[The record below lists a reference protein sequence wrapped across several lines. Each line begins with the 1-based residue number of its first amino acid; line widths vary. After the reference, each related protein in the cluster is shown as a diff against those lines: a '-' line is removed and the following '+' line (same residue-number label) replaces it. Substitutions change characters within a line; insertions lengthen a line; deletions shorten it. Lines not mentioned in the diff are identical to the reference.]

1 MALSSVPSPPEPA
14 AADTDAGAD
23 ASYTYKPSLLGS
35 AYAFA
40 LTPEGLSW
48 RAGRRGALW
57 AYDDIAMVRM
67 SYRPVSMQTRR
78 YRTDIWNRHGQ
89 HVIVVSTT
97 WRSMALM
104 EPQDEGYRAFV
115 AGLHRRIA
123 MAGGRVLCEG
133 GLMPW
138 VYHLATLLLG
148 LVAVA
153 MIGLLV
159 RAVATGSMAGA
170 LFLVGLM
177 ALFAWQIGTFMIRN
191 RPVRYH
197 PGTLPAHLMP

>member
-1 MALSSVPSPPEPA
+1 MAPPSVPSPPEPA
-14 AADTDAGAD
+14 AESDAGVD
-23 ASYTYKPSLLGS
+23 ATYTYKPSLLGS
-35 AYAFA
+35 AYTFA

-115 AGLHRRIA
+115 AELHRRIA
-123 MAGGRVLCEG
+123 TAGGRVLCEG

-170 LFLVGLM
+170 LFLVALM

-197 PGTLPAHLMP
+197 PEALPAHLVP